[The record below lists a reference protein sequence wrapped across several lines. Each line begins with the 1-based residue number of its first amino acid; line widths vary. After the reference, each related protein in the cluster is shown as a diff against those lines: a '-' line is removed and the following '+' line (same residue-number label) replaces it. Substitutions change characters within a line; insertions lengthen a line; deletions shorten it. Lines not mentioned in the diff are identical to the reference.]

1 MTSRH
6 SDNLYVRWSSIL
18 RNRVAVTRMELKL
31 LTSLKSSHLTLG
43 FLRRLIIELVA
54 YISFTVEDIVD
65 IQVLYSPPLER
76 NLQNSHI
83 IITLSPIYS
92 CSYNDEKTRWRDKH
106 LSAHI
111 ATNFGE
117 LSKESSAAW
126 SGHVGGLSNNIDSIS
141 ERIKSSRQQRFS
153 VVHGCSG
160 FMVRWVS
167 TFHFQLH
174 SMSMSIQKLLVK
186 HSMTL
191 FSPPHTQPASL
202 SYSNR
207 SEVWPAVLYSSHWV
221 VNVRW
226 FS

>member
-1 MTSRH
+1 MEFKLTQQSRCHAYGFKVVNEFKILSPLWSICVVRSLNSPLTYRLLLKISLIFNIHIQQH
-6 SDNLYVRWSSIL
+6 S
-18 RNRVAVTRMELKL
+18 K
-31 LTSLKSSHLTLG
+31 G
-43 FLRRLIIELVA
+43 
-54 YISFTVEDIVD
+54 
-65 IQVLYSPPLER
+65 
-76 NLQNSHI
+76 NSRI

-92 CSYNDEKTRWRDKH
+92 CSYNDEKTRWRNKH

-117 LSKESSAAW
+117 LSKESPAAW
-126 SGHVGGLSNNIDSIS
+126 SGHVGGLSNNIDSIP

-174 SMSMSIQKLLVK
+174 SMSMSIHKLLVK

-191 FSPPHTQPASL
+191 FSPPLTQPASL

-207 SEVWPAVLYSSHWV
+207 SEVWPAVLYSSRWV